1 MHIHDP
7 MFCGFNLPWTSHMTH
22 LTSYSCE
29 IRLKLALE
37 EILIEL
43 KWEKYFPLIFS
54 LFITRASPLNFPSW
68 WVDSFWDLTDAEACA
83 DFSCDFLWRIHRDN
97 FNVILWKSHD
107 RHFKQMFLTV
117 ANISLHFYSHIL
129 MRVYARWKIIEI
141 DSVCTHTTLKII
153 FIFGFWILM
162 KQLPF
167 KIKY

>member
-7 MFCGFNLPWTSHMTH
+7 MFCGFNLPWTSHMTPDIVFMWNTTE
-22 LTSYSCE
+22 TSFGRDFDRVKVRE
-29 IRLKLALE
+29 
-37 EILIEL
+37 
-43 KWEKYFPLIFS
+43 IFS
-54 LFITRASPLNFPSW
+54 PNFTLFITRASPLNFPNS

-153 FIFGFWILM
+153 FIFGFLDFDEAT
-162 KQLPF
+162 PF
-167 KIKY
+167 